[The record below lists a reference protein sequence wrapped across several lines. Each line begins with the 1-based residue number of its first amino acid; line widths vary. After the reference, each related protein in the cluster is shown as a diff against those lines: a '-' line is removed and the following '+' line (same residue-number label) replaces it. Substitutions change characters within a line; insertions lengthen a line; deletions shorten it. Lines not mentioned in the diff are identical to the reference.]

1 MRGTENR
8 EKERDIK
15 NTTETEIIKIGE
27 CNGRGSDGERE
38 LKDRNRISNKR

>member
-8 EKERDIK
+8 EKERDNK
-15 NTTETEIIKIGE
+15 NATEIIKIGE

-38 LKDRNRISNKR
+38 LKDRKRISNKK